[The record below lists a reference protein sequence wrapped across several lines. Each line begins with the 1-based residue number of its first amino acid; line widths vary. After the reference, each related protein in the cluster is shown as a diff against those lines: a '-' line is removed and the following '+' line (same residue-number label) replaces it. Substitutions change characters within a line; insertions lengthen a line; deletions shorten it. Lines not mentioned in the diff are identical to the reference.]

1 MGNLSD
7 ITNLLKELERL
18 LKSDPINFPFCL
30 NDAYVDL
37 RKGQIKPFLYL
48 LHFILFEWSSE
59 LKQQLL
65 DVNSEFVALTDR
77 AFVSTA
83 MRFLRNKPSFLLGNK
98 QFNLTSAQLFREGKY
113 AAARVLL
120 LIQFS
125 QLTINEFNNIS
136 RAFPNSKTSKRFYD
150 WRLQYT
156 STHDY
161 ATEKS
166 SSCNNQSYHIGPV
179 QNQRAFHNLIYSH
192 LKPCPHPNPQL
203 I

>member
-1 MGNLSD
+1 MGSLSD

-83 MRFLRNKPSFLLGNK
+83 MTFLRSKSAFLPGNK
-98 QFNLTSAQLFREGKY
+98 QINLTNAQLFSEGKY

-120 LIQFS
+120 LIRFS
-125 QLTINEFNNIS
+125 QLTINEFYKIS
-136 RAFPNSKTSKRFYD
+136 RALPNSKTPKRFHD
-150 WRLQYT
+150 WRLRHTSIYDYT
-156 STHDY
+156 
-161 ATEKS
+161 TEKS
-166 SSCNNQSYHIGPV
+166 SSCNNLSYHIGPV
-179 QNQRAFHNLIYSH
+179 PSQRAFHNLIYSH
-192 LKPCPHPNPQL
+192 LKPCPHPNSQL
-203 I
+203 T